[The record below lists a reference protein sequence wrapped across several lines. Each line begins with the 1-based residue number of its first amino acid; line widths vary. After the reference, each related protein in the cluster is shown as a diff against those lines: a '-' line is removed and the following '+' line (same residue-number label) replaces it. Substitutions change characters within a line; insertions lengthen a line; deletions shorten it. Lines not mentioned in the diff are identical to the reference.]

1 MKDPEIREED
11 CGEEYMATPPRAPE
25 QANKVVVAFVD
36 GRRLKGYVYD
46 FSAVKDSFNVL
57 PAEKTLREHG
67 IKVQMKDLKAVFF
80 VKDFS
85 GNSEYND
92 KAIVDEHIHG
102 RKIEVSFRDGET
114 IVGKTEGYNPQKLGF
129 FMVPGDPVSNN
140 IRVFV
145 ISKNAQQ
152 VRFV

>member
-1 MKDPEIREED
+1 
-11 CGEEYMATPPRAPE
+11 MATPPRAPE
-25 QANKVVVAFVD
+25 QENKVVIAFVD

-46 FSAVKDSFNVL
+46 FSALKDSFNVL
-57 PAEKTLREHG
+57 PPDKRLHEHG
-67 IKVQMKDLKAVFF
+67 IKVLMKDLKAVFF
-80 VKDFS
+80 VKDFL
-85 GNSEYND
+85 GNPDYHD
-92 KAIVDEHIHG
+92 KDIVDEHIHG

-129 FMVPGDPVSNN
+129 FMVPGDPASNN

-145 ISKNAQQ
+145 INKNAQK

>member
-1 MKDPEIREED
+1 
-11 CGEEYMATPPRAPE
+11 MATSPGVPDK
-25 QANKVVVAFVD
+25 ANKVVVAFVD

-46 FSAVKDSFNVL
+46 FSALKDCFNVL
-57 PAEKTLREHG
+57 PADKPLQEHG
-67 IKVQMKDLKAVFF
+67 MKVLMQELKAVFF
-80 VKDFS
+80 VKDFM
-85 GNSEYND
+85 GNPEYHD

-102 RKIEVSFRDGET
+102 RKIEVTFPDGET

-129 FMVPGDPVSNN
+129 FMIPGDPASNN

-145 ISKNAQQ
+145 INKNAKQ

>member
-1 MKDPEIREED
+1 
-11 CGEEYMATPPRAPE
+11 MATPPRPPE

-46 FSAVKDSFNVL
+46 FSALKDAFNVL
-57 PAEKTLREHG
+57 PTEKTLQEHG
-67 IKVQMKDLKAVFF
+67 IKVLMRDLKAVFF

-85 GNSEYND
+85 GNPEYHD

-114 IVGKTEGYNPQKLGF
+114 IVGKTEGYNAQKLGF

-145 ISKNAQQ
+145 INKNAQR